1 MFSQIVI
8 IKSGGDLGSAVAH
21 RLQQSGFSV
30 IITEKE
36 RPVSIRRR
44 VSFSEA
50 IYEQE
55 VSVEGVVARKVCKED
70 PRGILQLSKT
80 GIIPVVSDENLEIL
94 SAISPDIVIDATLRK
109 KNVDMHQKPAPIT
122 IALGPGFL
130 APEDVDAVIETNRG
144 HNLGRI
150 YYRGTAMVNTGI
162 PGAIEG
168 VRRER
173 VIYSGAEGIFHGRK
187 NIGDLVAKGEIIG
200 EIHGS
205 PETGKAENRDVEKRE
220 VEIRDAENR
229 EVEKRVLA
237 PIDGMIRGL
246 IREGSFLHKGMKIG
260 DVDPRGEKAYV
271 DLISDKGRTIS
282 GGVLE
287 AILHLINK

>member
-55 VSVEGVVARKVCKED
+55 VAVEGVVARKVCKED
-70 PRGILQLSKT
+70 PQGIVQLSKT
-80 GIIPVVSDENLEIL
+80 GIIPVVADENLEIL

-122 IALGPGFL
+122 IALGPGFS

-150 YYRGTAMVNTGI
+150 YYRGTAMENTGI
-162 PGAIEG
+162 PGAILG

-173 VIYSGAEGIFHGRK
+173 VIYSGAEGIFHGGK
-187 NIGDLVAKGEIIG
+187 NIGDLVTKGQIIG
-200 EIHGS
+200 EIYGS
-205 PETGKAENRDVEKRE
+205 QKTGEAENWDVEKRV
-220 VEIRDAENR
+220 VEMRI
-229 EVEKRVLA
+229 VA